1 VRYTAVV
8 VDGAAQA
15 FRITR
20 IAVNGITKNVF
31 FTVFS
36 SLNGLRLRY
45 WRWGVC
51 LDKLDNQTLFAC
63 TCGAAQVG
71 AGKTRNQPAEGVAC
85 PGKNAC
91 RRWRRTYLST

>member
-8 VDGAAQA
+8 VDGVAQA

-71 AGKTRNQPAEGVAC
+71 A
-85 PGKNAC
+85 KNSNIFIFNDHNKIISSF
-91 RRWRRTYLST
+91 RKNVIG